1 MIPFIPMIPLMRNL
15 NYNEKPPTLY
25 SIMNSIAN
33 YNKPAEEQTK
43 IRNLAKVTHSKIFD
57 FDYPL
62 DSSVDKEEFECMILN
77 HFIKRRIG
85 TETFTEFQI
94 NLEVKLNSIMP
105 VYNKMFNMLYNSGLG
120 ETSQKVGNNNNK
132 VNTQNEVNTQTESRT
147 TGTNSQDLTT
157 DSRNSELPQNQL
169 ENLHRGSYA
178 SNADYTTQKNNSTS
192 NTQDNSNSNQRQNA
206 NTTNDTK
213 YDEIQTN
220 TNIVELLQLE
230 LKSIYDKLF
239 KDLDDLFYGLV

>member
-105 VYNKMFNMLYNSGLG
+105 VYNKMFNMLSQSGLG

-147 TGTNSQDLTT
+147 TGTNSQDSTT

-169 ENLHRGSYA
+169 ENLHSGSYA

-206 NTTNDTK
+206 NTINDTK